1 MLYILIVILGAILS
15 YFLPWW
21 VVAPLI
27 FGLCWWKGE
36 KAGQAAAISALAM
49 VSLWVG
55 YAVFLNLSAD
65 INLADKVGAIF
76 GGETGPL
83 SKMPKTALIFTV
95 LTLIASAI
103 GGMAGSAGVMARE
116 FFKK

>member
-1 MLYILIVILGAILS
+1 MLYILIVVLGGILS

-21 VVAPLI
+21 VVAPVI
-27 FGLCWWKGE
+27 FGLSWWKGKTAKE
-36 KAGQAAAISALAM
+36 ASLVGIAALI
-49 VSLWVG
+49 SLWVG
-55 YAVFLNLSAD
+55 YALFLQTSSD
-65 INLADKVGAIF
+65 INIADKVGAIF

-95 LTLIASAI
+95 MTIICTAL
-103 GGMAGSAGVMARE
+103 GGLAGSAGVMARE